1 MSPVTIARATPQVAR
16 AQAEWIA
23 ATEPWRGLGYRAA
36 ALGTWL
42 GRMAGDGDGHGEIWV
57 ARAGGRA
64 PVSGIVVVQDGVLLG
79 GFVALVAVKSTE
91 AGRGIGRALMT
102 AVEARV
108 FSRRRWLY
116 VSADSDNRPALGF
129 YRKLGFARV
138 GRLPDLIKPGRV
150 EVLLRKGADGA
161 APR

>member
-1 MSPVTIARATPQVAR
+1 
-16 AQAEWIA
+16 
-23 ATEPWRGLGYRAA
+23 
-36 ALGTWL
+36 
-42 GRMAGDGDGHGEIWV
+42 
-57 ARAGGRA
+57 
-64 PVSGIVVVQDGVLLG
+64 
-79 GFVALVAVKSTE
+79 
-91 AGRGIGRALMT
+91 
-102 AVEARV
+102 
-108 FSRRRWLY
+108 

>member
-1 MSPVTIARATPQVAR
+1 MTIARATPQVAG

-23 ATEPWRGLGYRAA
+23 AVEPWRGLGYRAA
-36 ALGTWL
+36 ALGSWL
-42 GRMAGDGDGHGEIWV
+42 ERMSRDGNGGIWV
-57 ARAGGRA
+57 ARAGPRA

-79 GFVALVAVKSTE
+79 GFVALCAVKASE
-91 AGRGIGRALMT
+91 AGRGIGRALM
-102 AVEARV
+102 AAAEARV
-108 FSRRRWLY
+108 FAKRRWLY
-116 VSADSDNRPALGF
+116 VSADSGNRRALGF

-161 APR
+161 AER